1 MTTIFSL
8 QKSTSI
14 LPSILNCIRIT
25 HGIVLYY
32 SYQLLDI
39 IFVIF
44 PLINKDL
51 TYKIIFKS
59 FCVSFVFAYQKTNSD
74 SSLKHFSRKANCVCY
89 SKTHTILFVLLVLR
103 LRKEVIKIASFRKPA

>member
-8 QKSTSI
+8 QKSI

-59 FCVSFVFAYQKTNSD
+59 FCVSLVFEYQKTNSD

-89 SKTHTILFVLLVLR
+89 SKTHTILFVLR

>member
-8 QKSTSI
+8 QKSI

-59 FCVSFVFAYQKTNSD
+59 FYFSFVFAYQKTNSD